1 MSIINVGFKK
11 EGVTSYMRLARNMPF
26 SQVASEYFNKEGIE
40 HNKEKI
46 RFYFN
51 TKEIKFDSNKTLNE
65 LGIMNMSYIEVILK
79 IEFNNDKYTKLKEEF
94 NKAIKII
101 EQQKIEIRNLKNKL
115 NLNNNEYSK
124 LINSLKSEI
133 TNKNNIINHLNQKL
147 ISLKKPPIDP
157 NDLRAVNFISP
168 EQNLQFAVP
177 CSGNTIFAEVEE
189 KLYQEFPE
197 FRGTNNNFL
206 ANGSEILRFKTVN
219 ENKIGTGKPVILIR
233 PS

>member
-101 EQQKIEIRNLKNKL
+101 EQQKIEIKNLKNKL

-124 LINSLKSEI
+124 LIKIVIAILKLFFSLYIKSYSLLKIKFE
-133 TNKNNIINHLNQKL
+133 KNIDRSVIRFTSDHLNPHNSPL
-147 ISLKKPPIDP
+147 GVSRYNNRLFSGILYTCLSPWLYPCRLFPI
-157 NDLRAVNFISP
+157 
-168 EQNLQFAVP
+168 
-177 CSGNTIFAEVEE
+177 
-189 KLYQEFPE
+189 
-197 FRGTNNNFL
+197 
-206 ANGSEILRFKTVN
+206 RF
-219 ENKIGTGKPVILIR
+219 
-233 PS
+233 